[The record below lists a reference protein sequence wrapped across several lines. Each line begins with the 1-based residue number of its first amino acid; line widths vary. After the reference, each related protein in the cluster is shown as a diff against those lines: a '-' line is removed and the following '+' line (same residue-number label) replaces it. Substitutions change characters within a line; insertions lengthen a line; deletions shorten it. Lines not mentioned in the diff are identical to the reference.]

1 MKAMSA
7 KIRIL
12 LIDDHSLFRD
22 SLSRLLQT
30 ETDFQIA
37 GSCASAT
44 AALAEPYLKDV
55 DVVLLDY
62 DLGEEEGTRFLDQ
75 AAGRGFSGH
84 ILLVTAGMSDTLMF
98 RALQSGSSGI
108 FLKHSP
114 PGHLVGVVAGEMWLD
129 PGVARSII
137 AVATGSNAPKRTSQA
152 LTEREQAV
160 LKGVFGGLTN
170 KEIGSRLAISESSV
184 KAVLQQLFDKTGVRT
199 RSQLVRFALEKHS
212 EDWLTSS

>member
-1 MKAMSA
+1 
-7 KIRIL
+7 
-12 LIDDHSLFRD
+12 
-22 SLSRLLQT
+22 
-30 ETDFQIA
+30 
-37 GSCASAT
+37 
-44 AALAEPYLKDV
+44 
-55 DVVLLDY
+55 
-62 DLGEEEGTRFLDQ
+62 
-75 AAGRGFSGH
+75 
-84 ILLVTAGMSDTLMF
+84 
-98 RALQSGSSGI
+98 
-108 FLKHSP
+108 
-114 PGHLVGVVAGEMWLD
+114 MWLD

-184 KAVLQQLFDKTGVRT
+184 KAVLQQFFDKTGVRT